1 MTRTATVSP
10 LTLHDGASKILACSP
25 ASVAFRRACAIVAR
39 QAIEATVHEALGI
52 IDDPRIN
59 WRSRFLLLETEFKRP
74 DARHGYLLWRTWSDH
89 AHYHAYDLT
98 PDAPALTEL
107 LVTTRSWITGLG
119 SSTPTTAQST
129 GRSNGST
136 AKESTPEVRS
146 D

>member
-1 MTRTATVSP
+1 MTPTATVSP
-10 LTLHDGASKILACSP
+10 LTLSDGASKILGCSP
-25 ASVAFRRACAIVAR
+25 ASVAFRRACAVVAR
-39 QAIEATVHEALGI
+39 QAIEAAVHEALGI

-89 AHYHAYDLT
+89 AHYHAYDLV

-107 LVTTRSWITGLG
+107 LATTRSWITGILP
-119 SSTPTTAQST
+119 SQVSNVQPTNGLNSAVK
-129 GRSNGST
+129 RSNQ
-136 AKESTPEVRS
+136 EVRS